1 MHAIEVQMLP
11 NTLGRVYVSEMHW
24 VESSAVK
31 ADSHEPSPVGPLLA
45 KLLTMTNLTVT
56 KNHVLLRGQTL

>member
-11 NTLGRVYVSEMHW
+11 NTVDRVYVSEMHW